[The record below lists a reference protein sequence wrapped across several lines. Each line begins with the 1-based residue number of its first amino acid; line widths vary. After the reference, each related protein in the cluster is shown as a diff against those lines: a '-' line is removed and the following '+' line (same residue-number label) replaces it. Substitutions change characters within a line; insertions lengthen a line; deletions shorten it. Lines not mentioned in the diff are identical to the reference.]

1 MAFDPTLVTI
11 HDESYGENDEGDYDS
26 YTIHVFKH
34 DGEQFFRIQSRASS
48 NISGAWGSEHSILD
62 MDGKSCTVQKSK
74 VSGSV
79 GSGGRD
85 SEAQGSPVVYN
96 LKIEYEKTMKK
107 KQDKK

>member
-1 MAFDPTLVTI
+1 
-11 HDESYGENDEGDYDS
+11 
-26 YTIHVFKH
+26 
-34 DGEQFFRIQSRASS
+34 
-48 NISGAWGSEHSILD
+48 

-85 SEAQGSPVVYN
+85 SEAQGSPVVYD